1 MHHRAP
7 NQDET
12 DFTAELN
19 LQSARLSPANNI
31 MTDLQNKTEHEPALR
46 RFSWRNIVTMA
57 GLIVLGI
64 TPWAQAQQSP
74 PDLPAYC
81 PPLTAFT
88 TPSLFDVFWGT
99 TTIRFPYQ

>member
-1 MHHRAP
+1 MQQRVP
-7 NQDET
+7 YQDEA

-19 LQSARLSPANNI
+19 LQSEPLSPANI
-31 MTDLQNKTEHEPALR
+31 VMKDLQIRTPLEPER
-46 RFSWRNIVTMA
+46 RRVSWRNIVTMA

-74 PDLPAYC
+74 PDMPAYC
-81 PPLTAFT
+81 PPLTAFA
-88 TPSLFDVFWGT
+88 TPTLFDVFWGT